1 MNPNHVKRAGGL
13 AQLIATGFVLVMFFW
28 VLDVLVNVYVFRQGG
43 LRDQLF
49 HLKPAELWSRGL
61 ASGLILAF
69 TIYALGIANRLELT
83 KARLET
89 ELAERQRAESA
100 LREAEGKYRSLVE
113 QMPAAVYIWELGK
126 HGACLYISPQVEKML
141 GFTVAEWLADPAL
154 FFQQVH
160 PDDRDQAIR
169 AEDHTRTTAEP
180 LYSEFR
186 MLDRGGR
193 VVWVR
198 DQSVVLRDEAGQSR
212 YNQGILIDITES
224 KVTEKALQVAN
235 EHLMTGISELEQ
247 RTREIALLN
256 ELGDLLQSC
265 LGVEDAY
272 AVIKQSA
279 QRLFPE
285 ESGVLF
291 LISASRNQVEA
302 VATWGAAPATPDTA
316 AFGPDDCWALRRGQ
330 PHVVEGSD
338 SGLRCQ
344 HLATS
349 GPAAYMCVPMVAQGE
364 TVGVFHLQGTTAPPD
379 AGQLRLSVVQQQL
392 ARTVADSIA
401 LALANLKLRETL
413 RQRSIRDP
421 LTGLFNRH
429 YLEETLEREIR
440 RAARGERPVAIIMLD
455 LDHFKRFNDDFGHDG
470 GDTLL
475 RELGTFLWTHVR
487 QEDIACRY
495 GGEEFTLVL
504 PDASLDIAR
513 QRAEY
518 LREEV
523 KHLNVRHNGQ
533 PVGAVSLSLGV
544 AVFPGHGLTG
554 EVVLKAADVALYRA
568 KREGRDR
575 VVVAQ

>member
-1 MNPNHVKRAGGL
+1 MNASRVKRPGGL
-13 AQLIATGFVLVMFFW
+13 NPLVATGVALVIFFW
-28 VLDVLVNVYVFRQGG
+28 VLDIVVNIYVFRQGG

-49 HLKPAELWSRGL
+49 HLKPSELWSRGL
-61 ASGLILAF
+61 ASGLILAY
-69 TIYALGIANRLELT
+69 TIYILGIAKRLELT

-141 GFTVAEWLADPAL
+141 GFTVAEWLADPTL
-154 FFQQVH
+154 FFRQVH
-160 PDDRDQAIR
+160 PDDRDGAIG
-169 AEDHTRTTAEP
+169 AEDHTRATGEP
-180 LYSEFR
+180 LHSEFR
-186 MLDRGGR
+186 MLARDGR

-224 KVTEKALQVAN
+224 KFTERALQVAN
-235 EHLMTGISELEQ
+235 EKLTAGIAELEQ
-247 RTREIALLN
+247 RTREIGLLN

-285 ESGVLF
+285 ESGVLY

-302 VATWGAAPATPDTA
+302 VATWGVSPAKPDATVFA
-316 AFGPDDCWALRRGQ
+316 PDDCWALRRGQ
-330 PHVVEGSD
+330 PHVVEGGG

-344 HLATS
+344 HLS
-349 GPAAYMCVPMVAQGE
+349 VPGPAAYMCVPMVAQGE
-364 TVGVFHLQGTTAPPD
+364 TVGVLHLQVTNERPD
-379 AGQLRLSVVQQQL
+379 AAHLRLSVVQQQL

-421 LTGLFNRH
+421 LTGLFNRR

-455 LDHFKRFNDDFGHDG
+455 LDHFKLFNDSFGHDG
-470 GDTLL
+470 GDALL

-504 PDASLDIAR
+504 PDSSLEIAR

-533 PVGAVSLSLGV
+533 PLGAISLSLGV
-544 AVFPGHGLTG
+544 AAFPGHGLTG
-554 EVVLKAADVALYRA
+554 EVVLKAADVALYLA

>member
-1 MNPNHVKRAGGL
+1 LV
-13 AQLIATGFVLVMFFW
+13 ATGFALVIFFW
-28 VLDVLVNVYVFRQGG
+28 VLDIVVNIYVFGRGG

-49 HLKPAELWSRGL
+49 HLEPAELWSRGL

-69 TIYALGIANRLELT
+69 TFYTLGIAKRLELT

-89 ELAERQRAESA
+89 ELAERRRAESA

-113 QMPAAVYIWELGK
+113 QMPAAVYIWELGE

-141 GFTVAEWLADPAL
+141 GFTVAEWLADPTL
-154 FFQQVH
+154 FFRQVH
-160 PDDRDQAIR
+160 PDDRDHAIGSEDQTR
-169 AEDHTRTTAEP
+169 ATGEP

-186 MLDRGGR
+186 MLARDGR

-198 DQSVVLRDEAGQSR
+198 DQSVVLRDEGGQSR

-224 KVTEKALQVAN
+224 KFTEKALQVAN
-235 EHLMTGISELEQ
+235 EKLLTGIAELEQ
-247 RTREIALLN
+247 RTREIGLLN
-256 ELGDLLQSC
+256 ELGDLFQSC

-285 ESGVLF
+285 ESGVLY

-302 VATWGAAPATPDTA
+302 AATWGASPSTPDA
-316 AFGPDDCWALRRGQ
+316 AVFAPDDCWALRRGQ
-330 PHVVEGSD
+330 PHVVEGGGL
-338 SGLRCQ
+338 GLRCQ
-344 HLATS
+344 HLSAP

-364 TVGVFHLQGTTAPPD
+364 TVGVLHLQVTNGLPD
-379 AGQLRLSVVQQQL
+379 AAHLHLSVVQQQL

-421 LTGLFNRH
+421 LTGLFNRR

-440 RAARGERPVAIIMLD
+440 RAARGKRSVAIIMLD
-455 LDHFKRFNDDFGHDG
+455 LDHFKRFNDNFGHDG
-470 GDTLL
+470 GDALL

-504 PDASLDIAR
+504 PDSSLEIAR

-518 LREEV
+518 LREEI

-533 PVGAVSLSLGV
+533 PLGAISLSLGV
-544 AVFPGHGLTG
+544 AVFPDHGLTG
-554 EVVLKAADVALYRA
+554 DVVLKAADVALYLA

>member
-1 MNPNHVKRAGGL
+1 MNSSHVKRTGGL
-13 AQLIATGFVLVMFFW
+13 KPLVAAGFVLVVVFW
-28 VLDVLVNVYVFRQGG
+28 VLDILVHAYVFRH
-43 LRDQLF
+43 DQLF
-49 HLKPAELWSRGL
+49 HFEPAELWTRGL
-61 ASGLILAF
+61 ASALILAF
-69 TIYALGIANRLELT
+69 TFFTVGMANRLEVT
-83 KARLET
+83 RTRLET

-126 HGACLYISPQVEKML
+126 HGACVYISPQVEKML

-154 FFQQVH
+154 FFRQVH
-160 PDDRDQAIR
+160 PDDRDHAIG
-169 AEDHTRTTAEP
+169 AEDRTRATGEP

-186 MLDRGGR
+186 MLARDGR
-193 VVWVR
+193 TVWVR

-212 YNQGILIDITES
+212 YNQGILIDITSS
-224 KVTEKALQVAN
+224 KLTEEALQVSN
-235 EHLMTGISELEQ
+235 EKLTVGISELER
-247 RTREIALLN
+247 RTREIGLLN

-272 AVIKQSA
+272 AVIKQSGP
-279 QRLFPE
+279 RLFPE
-285 ESGVLF
+285 ESGVLY

-302 VATWGAAPATPDTA
+302 VATWGVSPAEPAAAVFA
-316 AFGPDDCWALRRGQ
+316 PDDCWALRRGQ
-330 PHVVEGSD
+330 PHVVEGGGT
-338 SGLRCQ
+338 GLRCQ
-344 HLATS
+344 HLADP

-364 TVGVFHLQGTTAPPD
+364 TVGVLHLQVTDEPPD
-379 AGQLRLSVVQQQL
+379 AADLHLSVVQQQL

-421 LTGLFNRH
+421 VTGLFNRR

-455 LDHFKRFNDDFGHDG
+455 LDHFKRFNDNFGHDG
-470 GDTLL
+470 GDALL
-475 RELGTFLWTHVR
+475 RELGTFLWTHIR

-504 PDASLDIAR
+504 PDSSLEIAR

-533 PVGAVSLSLGV
+533 PLGVVSLSLGV
-544 AVFPGHGLTG
+544 AVFPDHGLTG
-554 EVVLKAADVALYRA
+554 QVVLKAADVALYLA

-575 VVVAQ
+575 VVIAQ

>member
-1 MNPNHVKRAGGL
+1 MNASRARRSGGL
-13 AQLIATGFVLVMFFW
+13 TQLIATGFVLVMLFW
-28 VLDVLVNVYVFRQGG
+28 ILDILVNIYVFRQGG
-43 LRDQLF
+43 FRDQLF

-61 ASGLILAF
+61 ASVLILAF
-69 TIYALGIANRLELT
+69 TIYVLGIAKRLEQT
-83 KARLET
+83 KARLEE

-100 LREAEGKYRSLVE
+100 RREAEVKYRSLVE

-126 HGACLYISPQVEKML
+126 DGACLYISPQVEKML

-154 FFQQVH
+154 FFRQVH
-160 PDDRDQAIR
+160 PDDRDHAIG
-169 AEDHTRTTAEP
+169 AEDHTRATAEP

-186 MLDRGGR
+186 MLARGGR

-198 DQSVVLRDEAGQSR
+198 DQSVVMRDEAGQSR
-212 YNQGILIDITES
+212 YNQGILIDITAS
-224 KVTEKALQVAN
+224 KVGEEALQVAN
-235 EHLMTGISELEQ
+235 EKLTAGISALER
-247 RTREIALLN
+247 RTREIGLLN

-265 LGVEDAY
+265 LGVDDAY

-285 ESGVLF
+285 ESGALY

-302 VATWGAAPATPDTA
+302 VATWGTPPGTPAAPVFA
-316 AFGPDDCWALRRGQ
+316 PDDCWALRRGQ
-330 PHVVEGSD
+330 PHVVDGSG
-338 SGLRCQ
+338 SGLRCR
-344 HLATS
+344 HLGTS
-349 GPAAYMCVPMVAQGE
+349 GPAAYMCVPMAAQGE
-364 TVGVFHLQGTTAPPD
+364 TVGVLHLQGPDELPD
-379 AGQLRLSVVQQQL
+379 AATPRLSLVQQQL

-413 RQRSIRDP
+413 RQQSIRDP
-421 LTGLFNRH
+421 VTGLFNRR

-440 RAARGERPVAIIMLD
+440 RAARSERPLAIIMLD

-487 QEDIACRY
+487 REDIACRY

-504 PDASLDIAR
+504 PDSSLEVAR
-513 QRAEY
+513 KRAED

-533 PVGAVSLSLGV
+533 PLGTISLSLGV
-544 AVFPGHGLTG
+544 AGFPGHGLTG

>member
-1 MNPNHVKRAGGL
+1 MNASRVKRTGGL
-13 AQLIATGFVLVMFFW
+13 NPLVATGFALVIFFW
-28 VLDVLVNVYVFRQGG
+28 AIDILVNIYVFGQGG

-49 HLKPAELWSRGL
+49 HLEPAELWSRGL
-61 ASGLILAF
+61 ASALILAF
-69 TIYALGIANRLELT
+69 TFYTLGIAKRLELT

-113 QMPAAVYIWELGK
+113 QMPAAVYIWELGE

-141 GFTVAEWLADPAL
+141 GFTVAEWLADPTL
-154 FFQQVH
+154 FFRQVH
-160 PDDRDQAIR
+160 PDDRDHAIG
-169 AEDHTRTTAEP
+169 AEDQTRATGEP

-186 MLDRGGR
+186 MLARDGG

-198 DQSVVLRDEAGQSR
+198 DQSVVLRDEGGQSR

-224 KVTEKALQVAN
+224 KFTEKALQVAN
-235 EHLMTGISELEQ
+235 EKLLTGIAELEQ
-247 RTREIALLN
+247 RTREIGLLN

-285 ESGVLF
+285 ESGALY

-302 VATWGAAPATPDTA
+302 VATWGAPPAIPDA
-316 AFGPDDCWALRRGQ
+316 AVFAPDDCWALRRGQ
-330 PHVVEGSD
+330 PHVVEGGGF
-338 SGLRCQ
+338 GLRCQ
-344 HLATS
+344 HLAS
-349 GPAAYMCVPMVAQGE
+349 PGPAAYMCVPMVAQGE
-364 TVGVFHLQGTTAPPD
+364 TVGALHLQVTNGLPD
-379 AGQLRLSVVQQQL
+379 AAHLHLSVVQQQL

-421 LTGLFNRH
+421 LTGLFNRR

-455 LDHFKRFNDDFGHDG
+455 LDHFKRFNDSFGHDG
-470 GDTLL
+470 GDALL

-504 PDASLDIAR
+504 PDSSLEIAR

-518 LREEV
+518 LREEI

-533 PVGAVSLSLGV
+533 PLGAISLSLGV
-544 AVFPGHGLTG
+544 AVFPDHGLTG
-554 EVVLKAADVALYRA
+554 DVVLKAADVALYLA